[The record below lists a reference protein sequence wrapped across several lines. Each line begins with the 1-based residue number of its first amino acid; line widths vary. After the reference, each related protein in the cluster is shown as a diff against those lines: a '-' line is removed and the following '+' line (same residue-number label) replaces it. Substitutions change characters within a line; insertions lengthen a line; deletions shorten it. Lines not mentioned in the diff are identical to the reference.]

1 MYTTSPGRISC
12 TAAPRRPTYPTPS
25 VTYSVCPRGWVCHA
39 VRAPGANRTCAH
51 PMHDWSSGLRMV
63 SMKTV
68 PVNQASGPLTVWP
81 PLLVNFMGCCPIVR
95 SWTGE
100 DREHARLAVILDL
113 VDVLEERQV
122 FIRELELDV
131 CVGAHVRRVGR
142 LGQGQQPQL
151 EQVADG
157 QLRNRDAVAVG
168 DLRDLAV
175 LEQLAMGDRRI
186 GLDEHAV

>member
-63 SMKTV
+63 SLKTV

-81 PLLVNFMGCCPIVR
+81 PLLVNFMGMLSYRSLTLTGPVVR

-122 FIRELELDV
+122 LIRELELDV
-131 CVGAHVRRVGR
+131 GVGAHVRRVGR
-142 LGQGQQPQL
+142 LG
-151 EQVADG
+151 
-157 QLRNRDAVAVG
+157 
-168 DLRDLAV
+168 
-175 LEQLAMGDRRI
+175 
-186 GLDEHAV
+186 

>member
-1 MYTTSPGRISC
+1 
-12 TAAPRRPTYPTPS
+12 
-25 VTYSVCPRGWVCHA
+25 
-39 VRAPGANRTCAH
+39 
-51 PMHDWSSGLRMV
+51 MHDCSSGLRMV

-81 PLLVNFMGCCPIVR
+81 PLLVNFMGMLSYRSLTLTGPVVR

-113 VDVLEERQV
+113 VDVVEEPQV
-122 FIRELELDV
+122 FIRDLELDV

-142 LGQGQQPQL
+142 LGQGQQPEL
-151 EQVADG
+151 EQVSDG
-157 QLRNRDAVAVG
+157 QLRNRDAVPVG

-186 GLDEHAV
+186 GLDEH